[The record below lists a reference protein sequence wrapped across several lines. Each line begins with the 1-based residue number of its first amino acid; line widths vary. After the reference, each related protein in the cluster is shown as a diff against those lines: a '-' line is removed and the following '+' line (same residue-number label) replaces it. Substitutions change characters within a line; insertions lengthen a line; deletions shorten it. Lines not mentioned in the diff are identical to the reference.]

1 MSSNLKSKKPRTVV
15 MKICLV
21 EIAAVIK
28 KGMAK
33 NVTAWPANSSA
44 TTSRGSALPVAA
56 IAAGA
61 NLTQITEPAK
71 AKAAITINIRIAG
84 ASKCHI
90 RANMAAG
97 GSEPHVPGASGSR
110 PRPKH
115 DVSILFIVAED

>member
-1 MSSNLKSKKPRTVV
+1 

-28 KGMAK
+28 KGTAK

-44 TTSRGSALPVAA
+44 TTSRGSILPVAT

-61 NLTQITEPAK
+61 NLTQITEPAS
-71 AKAAITINIRIAG
+71 AKTAIAVDIDTAAAPKKHITANII
-84 ASKCHI
+84 
-90 RANMAAG
+90 AG
-97 GSEPHVPGASGSR
+97 GSEPHVPGANGSR

-115 DVSILFIVAED
+115 DVSILFIFAEG

>member
-1 MSSNLKSKKPRTVV
+1 MTQ
-15 MKICLV
+15 ICLV
-21 EIAAVIK
+21 EIAPAIK
-28 KGMAK
+28 NGMAK

-61 NLTQITEPAK
+61 NLTQTAEPAK
-71 AKAAITINIRIAG
+71 AKAAITIEIRTAG

-90 RANMAAG
+90 RANITAG
-97 GSEPHVPGASGSR
+97 GSEPHVPGATGSR

-115 DVSILFIVAED
+115 DVSNLLIVAED

>member
-15 MKICLV
+15 TQICLV
-21 EIAAVIK
+21 EIAAVVK
-28 KGMAK
+28 KEMAK
-33 NVTAWPANSSA
+33 NVTAWPASSSA

-61 NLTQITEPAK
+61 NLTQIAEPAK
-71 AKAAITINIRIAG
+71 ARAAITIEIRTAG

-90 RANMAAG
+90 RANIIAG
-97 GSEPHVPGASGSR
+97 GSEPHVPGARGSR

-115 DVSILFIVAED
+115 EVSNLLIVAED